1 MLSEQSVIGESAAL
15 NRALDH
21 LSSLAV
27 IDRPILVIGERG
39 TGKEIAANR
48 LHFLSER
55 WQAPF
60 IKLNCAS
67 LPETLLDS
75 ELFGYEPGAFTGAR
89 ISHAGRFE
97 RADQGTLF
105 LDELGTMPL
114 ALQEKLLRVIE
125 YGELERIGG
134 SETITVNVRIIGAT
148 NANLKQMAEEGLFR
162 WDLLDRL
169 SFDVVHMPPLRA
181 RETDID
187 LLAEHFA
194 IRFAAESGWHHFS
207 GFSDQVRESLH
218 GYGWPGNIRELKNVV
233 ERSLHRQGEDD
244 APLQALIID
253 PFDTNDTES
262 APYESPA
269 IPNGRAQEQTPFAEG
284 YEEQPSIPSDMR
296 KALDAQEAK
305 WLQEALACNGQN
317 QKRAAAQLGLSYD
330 QIRGLM
336 KKHGLRTRSSRSQS
350 AQTSR

>member
-1 MLSEQSVIGESAAL
+1 MLSEQNVVGESAAL

-55 WQAPF
+55 WQSPF
-60 IKLNCAS
+60 VKLNCAS
-67 LPETLLDS
+67 LPESLLDS

-89 ISHAGRFE
+89 KSHAGRFE

-181 RETDID
+181 REKDID

-194 IRFAAESGWHHFS
+194 IRFAAESGWHHFP
-207 GFSDQVRESLH
+207 GFSTQVQKSLH
-218 GYGWPGNIRELKNVV
+218 EYQWPGNVRELKNVI
-233 ERSLHRQGEDD
+233 ERSLHRQGEDG
-244 APLQALIID
+244 APLQSLIID
-253 PFDTNDTES
+253 PFDINDIKS
-262 APYESPA
+262 APYQSPENT
-269 IPNGRAQEQTPFAEG
+269 NGQAEERTLLAQE
-284 YEEQPSIPSDMR
+284 YEKQPSIPSDMR
-296 KALDAQEAK
+296 KALDEQEAT
-305 WLQEALACNGQN
+305 WLREALASNGQN
-317 QKRAAAQLGLSYD
+317 QKKAAAQLGLSYD

-336 KKHGLRTRSSRSQS
+336 KKHGLRTRSSRS
-350 AQTSR
+350 

>member
-1 MLSEQSVIGESAAL
+1 MLPEQSVIGESAAL

-48 LHFLSER
+48 LHFLSQR
-55 WQAPF
+55 WQSPF
-60 IKLNCAS
+60 VKLNCAS
-67 LPETLLDS
+67 LPESLLDS

-89 ISHAGRFE
+89 KSHAGRFE

-134 SETITVNVRIIGAT
+134 SETIRVDVRIVGAT
-148 NANLKQMAEEGLFR
+148 NANLKQMAEDGLFR

-181 RETDID
+181 RDQDID

-194 IRFAAESGWHHFS
+194 IRFAAEYGWHHFP

-218 GYGWPGNIRELKNVV
+218 DYQWPGNVRELKNAI
-233 ERSLHRQGEDD
+233 ERSLHRQGEDGT
-244 APLQALIID
+244 PLQSLVID
-253 PFDTNDTES
+253 PFEVGDPES
-262 APYESPA
+262 APFQSSE
-269 IPNGRAQEQTPFAEG
+269 ITIELQRQQTHLQDEAE
-284 YEEQPSIPSDMR
+284 PRVTFPSDIR
-296 KALDAQEAK
+296 KALDEQEAR
-305 WLQEALACNGQN
+305 WLREALASNGQN
-317 QKRAAAQLGLSYD
+317 QKKAAAQLGLSYD

-336 KKHGLRTRSSRSQS
+336 KKHGLRTRRRRS
-350 AQTSR
+350 

>member
-27 IDRPILVIGERG
+27 IDRPILVVGERG

-60 IKLNCAS
+60 VKLNCAS

-89 ISHAGRFE
+89 KSHAGRFE

-134 SETITVNVRIIGAT
+134 SETITVNVRIVGAT
-148 NANLKQMAEEGLFR
+148 NAHLKQMAEEGLFR

-181 RETDID
+181 REKDID

-194 IRFAAESGWHHFS
+194 IRFAAESGWLHFP
-207 GFSDQVRESLH
+207 GFSNQVREAMH
-218 GYGWPGNIRELKNVV
+218 DYRWPGNIRELKNVV
-233 ERSLHRQGEDD
+233 ERSMHRQGEDG
-244 APLQALIID
+244 APLRSLIID
-253 PFDTNDTES
+253 PFDTNDTKS
-262 APYESPA
+262 AAYQSPEINDDSA
-269 IPNGRAQEQTPFAEG
+269 EAQTHFAEK
-284 YEEQPSIPSDMR
+284 YEKQPSLPSDMR
-296 KALDAQEAK
+296 KALDEQEAK
-305 WLQEALACNGQN
+305 WLHEALSSNGQN

-336 KKHGLRTRSSRSQS
+336 KKHGLRTRSSRS
-350 AQTSR
+350 

>member
-1 MLSEQSVIGESAAL
+1 MKSEQNVIGESSAL

-27 IDRPILVIGERG
+27 IDRPVLVVGERG

-48 LHFLSER
+48 LHFLSAR

-89 ISHAGRFE
+89 KSHAGRFE

-134 SETITVNVRIIGAT
+134 SETVKVDVRIVGAT
-148 NANLKQMAEEGLFR
+148 NANLKKLAEDGLFR
-162 WDLLDRL
+162 SDLLDRL
-169 SFDVVHMPPLRA
+169 TFDVVQMPPLRT
-181 RETDID
+181 RDEDID

-194 IRFAAESGWHHFS
+194 IRFAAEYGWHHFP
-207 GFSDQVRESLH
+207 GFSTAVTATLH
-218 GYGWPGNIRELKNVV
+218 SHHWPGNIRELKNVI
-233 ERSLHRQGEDD
+233 ERSLHRQGDD
-244 APLQALIID
+244 NKPLQTLIID
-253 PFDTNDTES
+253 PFDLVE
-262 APYESPA
+262 A
-269 IPNGRAQEQTPFAEG
+269 IPEIPLT
-284 YEEQPSIPSDMR
+284 QPSQQAEHRGKQLSTVPSNLR
-296 KALDAQEAK
+296 KALDDQEAT
-305 WLQEALACNGQN
+305 WLRQALVENAQN
-317 QKRAAAQLGLSYD
+317 QKHAAAQLGLSYD
-330 QIRGLM
+330 QMRGLM
-336 KKHGLRTRSSRSQS
+336 KKHGMRTRSSRS
-350 AQTSR
+350 

>member
-60 IKLNCAS
+60 VKLNCAS
-67 LPETLLDS
+67 LPESLLDS

-89 ISHAGRFE
+89 KSHAGRFE

-148 NANLKQMAEEGLFR
+148 NANLKQMAEQGLFR

-169 SFDVVHMPPLRA
+169 SFDVVHMPPLRT
-181 RETDID
+181 REKDID

-194 IRFAAESGWHHFS
+194 IRFAAESGWHHFP

-218 GYGWPGNIRELKNVV
+218 TYQWPGNIRELKNVV
-233 ERSLHRQGEDD
+233 ERSLHRQGEDG
-244 APLQALIID
+244 APLQSLIID
-253 PFDTNDTES
+253 PFNANDTKF
-262 APYESPA
+262 APYESPV
-269 IPNGRAQEQTPFAEG
+269 IPNGRAQEQTPLAEG
-284 YEEQPSIPSDMR
+284 YEEQPPIPSDMR
-296 KALDAQEAK
+296 KALDEQEAK
-305 WLQEALACNGQN
+305 WLQEALARNGQN
-317 QKRAAAQLGLSYD
+317 QKRAGAQLGLSYD

-336 KKHGLRTRSSRSQS
+336 KKHGLRTRSSRS
-350 AQTSR
+350 